1 MSLTTSTI
9 SGRKLTAVG
18 VCVLAGL
25 AAGFAFALAYGG
37 GAPLAAGAGH
47 DEPAVAAPADTD
59 ADGLEAATPAPPD
72 VDQAAAAAEAP
83 ASAPVAE
90 DGAVVPSQPA
100 PPDADVADAGQV
112 AADFAVAYATYSWDE
127 TPEQARA
134 RLQPLVTAE
143 LDAELARNSGAAAG
157 SAELAE
163 RRQWAIAVAETVQ
176 LDSVGEGYLDLLVV
190 VRQDVSWDGGE
201 DSRWPSYLL
210 RVVQDDAGWTVSGL
224 LP

>member
-37 GAPLAAGAGH
+37 GAPLAAGAGR

-59 ADGLEAATPAPPD
+59 ADGPEAATPPD
-72 VDQAAAAAEAP
+72 ADPAAAAAAAP
-83 ASAPVAE
+83 APAPVAE
-90 DGAVVPSQPA
+90 DGAVAPSQPA
-100 PPDADVADAGQV
+100 PPDADLADAGQV

-176 LDSVGEGYLDLLVV
+176 LDSVGEGYMDLLVV

-201 DSRWPSYLL
+201 DTRWPSYLL
-210 RVVQDDAGWTVSGL
+210 RVVQGDGGWTVSGL